1 MSETPT
7 SSESPKEL
15 LKRLLK
21 KFEQEIKEQRAITIE
36 NPNGE
41 TVGLCY
47 LKPIAGYGIDEL
59 KIISTSSSD
68 LLANQNKISNWLQPH
83 NTPLVAEIRED
94 DEEYLNLIQDLG
106 LVAEKIGEEN
116 TRFKGMTG
124 NLLAFRKIQKT
135 VPYKSSKNLIY
146 ERIFLPSIRKIKEK
160 LIGREGLELGIK
172 ITRSGMKNENRFAI
186 EITEAGS
193 LDHPQRKKLENLLRL
208 YYNQLP
214 KSRFCREFESLDGNS
229 INDYYYLYTVK
240 LADLFDILENKKP
253 LAGWKP
259 KKEIHQKYNPASNKN
274 RFRNS

>member
-1 MSETPT
+1 M
-7 SSESPKEL
+7 
-15 LKRLLK
+15 
-21 KFEQEIKEQRAITIE
+21 
-36 NPNGE
+36 
-41 TVGLCY
+41 GLCY

-146 ERIFLPSIRKIKEK
+146 ERIFLPKIEEIKEK
-160 LIGREGLELGIK
+160 LIGYQDLELGIK
-172 ITRSGMKNENRFAI
+172 LTRSGMKNENRFAI

-214 KSRFCREFESLDGNS
+214 ESRFRGEFESLDGNS
-229 INDYYYLYTVK
+229 INDYYCLHKVK
-240 LADLFDILENKKP
+240 LADLFNILENKETSVESK
-253 LAGWKP
+253 LERKTYSRYNNN
-259 KKEIHQKYNPASNKN
+259 EIPN
-274 RFRNS
+274 